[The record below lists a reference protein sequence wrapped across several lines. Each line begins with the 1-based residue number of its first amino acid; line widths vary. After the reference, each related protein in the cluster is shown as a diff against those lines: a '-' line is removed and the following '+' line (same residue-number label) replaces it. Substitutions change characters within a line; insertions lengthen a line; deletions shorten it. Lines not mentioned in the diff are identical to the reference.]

1 MCMSDT
7 NFKTAFKVTLPVL
20 FGYLAIGIAFGLMLA
35 EKKYSI
41 WLAAVMSTFM
51 YAGAGQY
58 IAIGLFAQGAPLSAI
73 IVTELFVN
81 IRHIVYGLSLIT
93 KFKDTGRWKPYL
105 IFALTDETYSLMTS
119 TEVPN
124 GIPAGKFYG
133 TIALLDQ
140 IYWIL
145 GGIIG
150 AILGTILTSKTN
162 ISLGGIDFAL
172 TALFAVLLIDQL
184 EKTKD
189 FLPVITGTVTTLVFI
204 ILWRF
209 GIIQNSNDILLGAL
223 ASGIAII
230 MLFRHPSKNNGE
242 KSLPANKNSGE
253 EQK

>member
-1 MCMSDT
+1 MSDT
-7 NFKTAFKVTLPVL
+7 NFKTAFKVTIPVL
-20 FGYLAIGIAFGLMLA
+20 FGYLAIGIAFGLMVA
-35 EKKYSI
+35 EKNYPI
-41 WLAAVMSTFM
+41 WLAAVMSIFM

-58 IAIGLFAQGAPLSAI
+58 IAIGLFAQGVPISAI

-93 KFKDTGRWKPYL
+93 KFKGTGRWKPYL

-119 TEVPN
+119 TEVPKN
-124 GIPAGKFYG
+124 CSSGKFYG

-140 IYWIL
+140 LYWIS
-145 GGIIG
+145 GSVIG

-172 TALFAVLLIDQL
+172 TALFTVLLIEQL

-189 FLPVITGTVTTLVFI
+189 YFPAIIGFFTTLTFI

-209 GIIQNSNDILLGAL
+209 GIIPNSNDILLGAL
-223 ASGIAII
+223 ASGIAVI
-230 MLFRHPSKNNGE
+230 MFFRHPDKKDSKTEQPGAE
-242 KSLPANKNSGE
+242 K
-253 EQK
+253 